1 MKLFSNCS
9 ECYICENSGGCL
21 VGNGEDNFKLAS
33 KEKIVD
39 NLDYGKYPDYEDI
52 MIRTLKDSYGYDYD
66 ISRCNSKKTED
77 AFEYEGISL
86 EDISKL
92 F

>member
-1 MKLFSNCS
+1 MKLFSGCS
-9 ECYICENSGGCL
+9 DCYICENSFGCL

-66 ISRCNSKKTED
+66 TSRCNSKKTED

>member
-1 MKLFSNCS
+1 MFSNCF

-33 KEKIVD
+33 KEKIID
-39 NLDYGKYPDYEDI
+39 NLDCGRYPDYENR
-52 MIRTLKDSYGYDYD
+52 MIRTLKNAYGYDYD
-66 ISRCNSKKTED
+66 ADICNSKKIED
-77 AFEYEGISL
+77 TYEYEEILL